1 VTEPS
6 LREIFHSVE
15 YQEGMAE
22 RRAKDERVKHC
33 IRENLWLAVFFAV
46 RPLSITTAVQLL
58 GKVPTGDLNVLAKLT
73 PLVGHCKKRQQGSL
87 GFQCALAKILETGM
101 LSQFCLHRTLV
112 TLKSGRRRTNKE
124 QCTLFTGLTHCLMQ
138 TEFTDDLSR
147 IRIARKL
154 YLQLTA
160 CRNSVYS

>member
-1 VTEPS
+1 MKTYGWRYV
-6 LREIFHSVE
+6 
-15 YQEGMAE
+15 
-22 RRAKDERVKHC
+22 
-33 IRENLWLAVFFAV
+33 FAV

-124 QCTLFTGLTHCLMQ
+124 QCTFFTGLTHCLMQ
-138 TEFTDDLSR
+138 TEFTASPVYVSLES
-147 IRIARKL
+147 
-154 YLQLTA
+154 YTYGSPHVGTA
-160 CRNSVYS
+160 YILESFDKGKT